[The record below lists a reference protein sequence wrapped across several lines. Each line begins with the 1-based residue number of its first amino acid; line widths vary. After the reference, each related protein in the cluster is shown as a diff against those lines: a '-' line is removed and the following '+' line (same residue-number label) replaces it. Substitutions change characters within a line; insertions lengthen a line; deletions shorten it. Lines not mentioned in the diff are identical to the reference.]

1 MAKSKNVKNI
11 TGGKLSY
18 KFEKNIGN
26 RRVPFGQG
34 MTPDAANAAG
44 PAAFGLSESSRTPG
58 AIGLAEKCLKC
69 SFGNIPVIEEVVWTI
84 PLPLTAEE
92 ALATLGDTVNLLSG
106 SSSVPGVA
114 SIDSTFLING
124 ILQTDILAQG
134 VGVHIFCEPMS
145 FSTIGNAFQ
154 APSTTAAPPPSPDV
168 FTENDRNNGALGA
181 AFDSAQGTPSTVTPA
196 VFEFGADVW
205 RAGWNFINA
214 YQFVWRASQRELIL
228 NELAADV
235 SYFGAFA
242 DAEASGTSE
251 VPVIEFVAAVNALYR
266 SKGSATIFLPAS
278 FRRVGSVNSSGTPGV
293 INLGVFHPTRD
304 FDLAPVT
311 WGGLRFQGYG
321 CRGQMYRPIE
331 SPCFIERGIPV
342 GMQFVVQDAVHQA
355 LMLQAVT
362 IDNQP
367 LGTNINPDE
376 NYSATTAVGAGA
388 GTGTPLANP
397 IAVGVNNVMLEQTLD
412 ATPVLVQQS
421 VNVEREVFKGGILK
435 IGIKIKGWEMPGG
448 WKAYCSDNMPHIM
461 GKTAA

>member
-1 MAKSKNVKNI
+1 MATKGKSILGRQK
-11 TGGKLSY
+11 Y
-18 KFEKNIGN
+18 QFEREKV
-26 RRVPFGQG
+26 RRMQFGLG
-34 MTPDAANAAG
+34 ATPGDLGAAN
-44 PAAFGLSESSRTPG
+44 
-58 AIGLAEKCLKC
+58 KCIKC

-84 PLPLTAEE
+84 PIPLTSEE

-134 VGVHIFCEPMS
+134 IGVHIFCEPMS
-145 FSTIGNAFQ
+145 FSTIGNAFE
-154 APSTTAAPPPSPDV
+154 APSTVAVPPPSPDV
-168 FTENDRNNGALGA
+168 YTDNDVFNGALGN
-181 AFDSAQGTPSTVTPA
+181 AFAGATPTATVTPA

-214 YQFVWRASQRELIL
+214 YQFQWKTSQRELVL

-235 SYFGAFA
+235 SYFGSFA

-251 VPVIEFVAAVNALYR
+251 VPIIEFVAAVNATYR
-266 SKGSATIFLPAS
+266 SKGSATIFLPVS
-278 FRRVGSVNSSGTPGV
+278 FRRVGSVNGTSATT
-293 INLGVFHPTRD
+293 NAGVFHPTRD

-311 WGGLRFQGYG
+311 WGGLRWQGYG

-331 SPCFIERGIPV
+331 SPCFLERGIPI
-342 GMQFVVQDAVHQA
+342 GMLFVVQDAVHQA

-362 IDNQP
+362 INNEP
-367 LGTNINPDE
+367 LGTNISPDE
-376 NYSATTAVGAGA
+376 NYSCATAIGALGLHGVPVAQPIVAGA
-388 GTGTPLANP
+388 D
-397 IAVGVNNVMLEQTLD
+397 NVMAEQTLD

-421 VNVEREVFKGGILK
+421 VNTCREIFKGGILK

-448 WKAYCSDNMPHIM
+448 WKAFCQTALPQIM
-461 GKTAA
+461 GPTAAG